1 MWQGAGQPEQGKVML
16 VVMELGV
23 DDNLLDIH
31 LNLVRR
37 VSYIIIIII
46 ITSVPSLLPR
56 SQSPS
61 TTVHSPPPRA
71 ETMLLK
77 IIWVKTSVSL
87 IAWSRVFFGKSCF
100 ISHSP
105 APYPPSDL
113 ISLAEPLFY
122 LTY

>member
-1 MWQGAGQPEQGKVML
+1 MWQGAGQPEQGEVVL

-31 LNLVRR
+31 LNLFTR
-37 VSYIIIIII
+37 VSYSTITIII

-61 TTVHSPPPRA
+61 TTVHRPPPRA

-77 IIWVKTSVSL
+77 II
-87 IAWSRVFFGKSCF
+87 
-100 ISHSP
+100 
-105 APYPPSDL
+105 
-113 ISLAEPLFY
+113 
-122 LTY
+122 